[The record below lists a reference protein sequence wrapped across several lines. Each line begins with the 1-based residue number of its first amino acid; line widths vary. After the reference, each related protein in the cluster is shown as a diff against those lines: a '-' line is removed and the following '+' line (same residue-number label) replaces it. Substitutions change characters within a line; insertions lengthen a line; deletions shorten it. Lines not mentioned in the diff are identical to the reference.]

1 MNAASNQADYS
12 GLAEMALNA
21 IGDGVIM
28 IDEAGVI
35 KFANPA
41 AARMTGYGDPSNLVG
56 LSYQLVMKLE
66 TLDGATVD
74 STQSKLTQAIAAN
87 QAVTLRE
94 YVLVAMQ
101 GQHKDAIALTLT
113 PTDGPRADKIITFRD
128 ITRSWQKRRNRAS
141 LFPRPATKCGRRWLR
156 LRGIWGWR

>member
-1 MNAASNQADYS
+1 MSLFRRKKVAVAPAAAGRTDYS
-12 GLAEMALNA
+12 ALAEMALNA
-21 IGDGVIM
+21 IGDGVLI
-28 IDEAGVI
+28 IDENGVI

-41 AARMTGYGDPSNLVG
+41 AARMTGYGDASNLVG

-74 STQSKLTQAIAAN
+74 SAQSKLAQAIAAN
-87 QAVTLRE
+87 QPVALRE

-113 PTDGPRADKIITFRD
+113 PTGGPRADKIITFRD
-128 ITRSWQKRRNRAS
+128 ITKELAEE
-141 LFPRPATKCGRRWLR
+141 
-156 LRGIWGWR
+156 

>member
-1 MNAASNQADYS
+1 MNAASNQTDYS

-66 TLDGATVD
+66 TLDGATVEEA
-74 STQSKLTQAIAAN
+74 SRRSGFSSVQYFCRVFRKHTGVSPGSFRAAPFS
-87 QAVTLRE
+87 
-94 YVLVAMQ
+94 
-101 GQHKDAIALTLT
+101 H
-113 PTDGPRADKIITFRD
+113 P
-128 ITRSWQKRRNRAS
+128 
-141 LFPRPATKCGRRWLR
+141 
-156 LRGIWGWR
+156 